1 MLGEIYLVVLCAVG
15 IVTYFHFKQQICS
28 DNINDMDDIDDLDIP
43 IYK

>member
-15 IVTYFHFKQQICS
+15 IVTYFHFAPSICIQE
-28 DNINDMDDIDDLDIP
+28 DYNDDLDIP

>member
-1 MLGEIYLVVLCAVG
+1 MLGEIYLFVLCAVG

-28 DNINDMDDIDDLDIP
+28 DDMDMDDIDDLDIP

>member
-1 MLGEIYLVVLCAVG
+1 MLGEIYLFVLCAVG

-28 DNINDMDDIDDLDIP
+28 DDMDDIDDLNIP